1 MNSLVLNDKWIKASV
16 IGTIWAASEI
26 VFGSFLHNLKIPFS
40 GHILTAIGLII
51 LISAAFLWNEK
62 GVIWRAGLICAIMK
76 TMSPSAVIFG
86 PMIAIF
92 IEAILLEISILLL
105 GKTYLGFIIGAVLA
119 MSWNLVQK
127 IISYIIFYGWNIIEI
142 YKGLVKIAETQIN
155 IHFDLLWLP
164 IIILLLSHAIFGI
177 LAALIGIKAGKIN
190 ANKSY
195 NPENIELNKNT
206 LQKNQTQDIKHSTTW
221 LITDIIL
228 IICGFLVLK
237 FTSWYV
243 WSFVTILIASVW
255 IMRYRRALKK
265 ISKPKFWIIFA
276 IITML
281 TVFVF
286 SRLHSD
292 ENYLINGIIAGVQ
305 MNFRAIIIVLGFSVI
320 AVELYNPKIR
330 AFFSKTPF
338 KQLPIALELATESLP
353 DFIAALPDFKS
364 AIKSPG
370 TVFHSV
376 LLEADARIKEIS
388 ESYKIKHRVII
399 ITGEKNEGKTSFI
412 KDIISLL
419 TEHKINFGGVLS
431 AKQLVDNNCIG
442 YDIVDIK
449 SDFKTPFLQ
458 QGDMLNSENNIRW
471 SIVKQGLEFGKQ
483 SLKKSV
489 ENNDVIIIDEIGL
502 LELQNKGWSD
512 FLNEIKNYQEKIY
525 ILTVRKMFVD
535 DIISKYNLGSA
546 VIINIANSNPTLI
559 ITTIKQWQFSY

>member
-1 MNSLVLNDKWIKASV
+1 MNSIVLNDKWIKASV

-40 GHILTAIGLII
+40 GNILTAIGLII
-51 LISAAFLWNEK
+51 LISSAFLWNVK
-62 GVIWRAGLICAIMK
+62 GVLWRAGLICAVMK

-86 PMIAIF
+86 PMIAILT
-92 IEAILLEISILLL
+92 EAILLEISILFL
-105 GKTYLGFIIGAVLA
+105 GKTYLGFIIGAILA

-142 YKGLVKIAETQIN
+142 YKGLIKIAEKQISF
-155 IHFDLLWLP
+155 HFDLLWLP
-164 IIILLLSHAIFGI
+164 IIILLFSHAIFGV
-177 LAALIGIKAGKIN
+177 LAALIGIKAGKKIK
-190 ANKSY
+190 NKSY
-195 NPENIELNKNT
+195 IPKNIASNKNT
-206 LQKNQTQDIKHSTTW
+206 LHKKQTQDIKHSTTW
-221 LITDIIL
+221 LIINIALL
-228 IICGFLVLK
+228 ISGFLVLK
-237 FTSWYV
+237 LTSWYV
-243 WSFVTILIASVW
+243 WSIVTILIATLW

-265 ISKPKFWIIFA
+265 ISNPKFWIIFA
-276 IITML
+276 VITML

-330 AFFSKTPF
+330 AFFSKTSF

-353 DFIAALPDFKS
+353 DFIATLPDFKS

-370 TVFHSV
+370 TVFYSV

-388 ESYKIKHRVII
+388 ERYKIKHRVII

-412 KDIISLL
+412 KDTISLL

-431 AKQLVDNNCIG
+431 EKQLVDNNCIG

-471 SIVKQGLEFGKQ
+471 TIVKQGLEFGKQ

-489 ENNDVIIIDEIGL
+489 KNNDVIIVDEIGL

-512 FLNEIKNYQEKIY
+512 FLKAIKNHQKKTY
-525 ILTVRKMFVD
+525 ILSVRKMFVD
-535 DIISKYNLGSA
+535 DLISKYNWENP
-546 VIINIANSNPTLI
+546 IIIDISNSSPETI
-559 ITTIKQWQFSY
+559 ITAIK

>member
-330 AFFSKTPF
+330 AFFSKTSF

>member
-206 LQKNQTQDIKHSTTW
+206 LQNNQTQDIKHSTTW